1 MINIDE
7 LILHGP
13 FSLTKEKKKELY
25 KESLFQLTIHHKNN
39 CTEYKKIYTQLHKEE
54 LTNISLYP
62 FIPVRL
68 FKKYEL
74 KSISDE
80 KIFKTM
86 TSSGTSGQ
94 QVSKIFLDKYTASLQ
109 TKALAKILSEFIGK
123 KRLPMLIIDTKKV
136 LKDRNSFSARGAGIL
151 GFTLFG
157 FDVTYVLDED
167 MNIDF
172 EVVENFLDKHQ
183 NEDIFIFGF
192 TSIIWEHF
200 HKPLIN
206 NKKKIDINRGILL
219 HGGGWK
225 KLQNEAV
232 DSKTFKEL
240 LNSNTGIK
248 RIHNYYGM
256 IEQTGSIFMECE
268 KGHFH
273 CSDYSDIEII
283 NKNFETCEYSEK
295 GLVKLYSL
303 LPYSYPGHIILTEDS
318 GEIIGEDDCSCGR
331 LGKYFKIHGRVK
343 NAEVRGCSDTYES
356 KNR

>member
-1 MINIDE
+1 MIDLE
-7 LILHGP
+7 TLIPNAP
-13 FSLTKEKKKELY
+13 FSLKKEEKQSVY
-25 KESLFQLTIHHKNN
+25 KEVLSKLSSHHYNN
-39 CTEYKKIYTQLHKEE
+39 CNEYKKIWDILNKDK
-54 LTNISLYP
+54 LDSLSNYP

-68 FKKYEL
+68 FKEYGL
-74 KSISDE
+74 KSIKDE
-80 KIFKTM
+80 EILKTM

-94 QVSKIFLDKYTASLQ
+94 SVSKIFLDKHTASLQ
-109 TKALAKILSEFIGK
+109 IKVLAKILSEFMGK

-151 GFTLFG
+151 GFTMFG
-157 FDVTYVLDED
+157 FDVTYALDED

-172 EVVENFLDKHQ
+172 EVVENFLDKHKD
-183 NEDIFIFGF
+183 EDIFIFGF

-206 NKKKIDINRGILL
+206 SEKKIDINRGILL

-240 LNSNTGIK
+240 LYSTTGIK

-268 KGHFH
+268 EGHFH
-273 CSDYSDIEII
+273 CSDYSDIEIV
-283 NKNFETCEYSEK
+283 NENFEICEYSK
-295 GLVKLYSL
+295 TGLVKLYSL

-318 GEIIGEDDCSCGR
+318 GEIIGEDDCPCGR
-331 LGKYFKIHGRVK
+331 TGRYFKIHGRVK

-356 KNR
+356 KNK